1 MTWPEFVL
9 AERFISH
16 SELNAGM
23 KLLAILAALSILLLV
38 TAQSADAAKTQRTI
52 TIKIDSGQTKFT
64 INTYDFERKVSI
76 DVNDALLKKIVKTF
90 GTDTFVFYSQV
101 SKKQNGQNFVSISP
115 KIQIGQKL
123 QVKFI

>member
-1 MTWPEFVL
+1 MTRLEFAQ
-9 AERFISH
+9 AERFILH
-16 SELNAGM
+16 RELNAVM
-23 KLLAILAALSILLLV
+23 KLLAILAVLSIMLLV

-52 TIKIDSGQTKFT
+52 TIKIQTEQTKFT

-101 SKKQNGQNFVSISP
+101 SKKQNGQDFVSITP
-115 KIQIGQKL
+115 KVQIGQKL